1 MQLNVHVSPFVH
13 DLTRCSRILRRVCVN
28 IHHSFQHCGDSL
40 VSKEGKLILMSSTK
54 APAKSVHV
62 YHEV

>member
-1 MQLNVHVSPFVH
+1 MQLNVHVSPLMN
-13 DLTRCSRILRRVCVN
+13 DLTRCSRILRHVCVN

-40 VSKEGKLILMSSTK
+40 VSKEGKWNLMCNIK

-62 YHEV
+62 YLED